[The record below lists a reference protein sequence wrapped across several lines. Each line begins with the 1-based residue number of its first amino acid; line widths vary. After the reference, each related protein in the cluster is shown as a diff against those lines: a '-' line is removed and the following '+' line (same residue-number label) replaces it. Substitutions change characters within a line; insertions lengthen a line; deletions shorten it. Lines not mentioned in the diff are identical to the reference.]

1 MTHSNTTDNQLQP
14 LKGEKGKSREQVGSR
29 SGVSYLGDQ
38 MLGRPNKKTRNTP
51 QPNHRKSN
59 STAPRHNTNAHHHK
73 INNADTTPPP
83 AGHHHHTTQTTPT
96 PPTPHRHTHTTTTAP
111 HHHHQT
117 RLAFWLDWLVG
128 FGVGLGLGWLGTGLG
143 VGWGCAG
150 FGLGWTGLS
159 WVGLGWAW
167 FGLGVDW
174 FGMFSI
180 SSTFPWC
187 PLLSSL
193 SVFLDFPVA
202 LIFVLSQL
210 SHFPRS
216 HQMSWV
222 SQFY

>member
-38 MLGRPNKKTRNTP
+38 MLGRPNKKTRNAP

-150 FGLGWTGLS
+150 FGLGWGLTGLS
-159 WVGLGWAW
+159 WVLGWVGLGLDLVWI
-167 FGLGVDW
+167 GLAC
-174 FGMFSI
+174 
-180 SSTFPWC
+180 FPYL
-187 PLLSSL
+187 PSSL
-193 SVFLDFPVA
+193 DVPYSRHSQVSLIFPVA
-202 LIFVLSQL
+202 LIFILSQL
-210 SHFPRS
+210 SHFPRF
-216 HQMSWV
+216 HQVSWV
-222 SQFY
+222 S